1 MDAYEAIIVDLKH
14 RTNGKEL
21 ITPEQLSH
29 VLPISAKQQ
38 SKLRKEHA
46 FPIKHTNI
54 GSKVFYSIYLVANF
68 LAYGEEQEQTSSP
81 QVEQEVKTK
90 TRKTRAKVSDSG
102 VTNLSHLF
110 NLRAFAS
117 NVQAEIER
125 LQTLHE
131 FLLNIDHVTTMKQ
144 DIESKLGKKQEKSI
158 CTSNGKI

>member
-1 MDAYEAIIVDLKH
+1 MDAYEAIISDLKI

-38 SKLRKEHA
+38 SHLRKNNA
-46 FPIKHTNI
+46 FPIKHVNL
-54 GSKVFYSIYLVANF
+54 GSKVFYSVHLVANF
-68 LAYGEEQEQTSSP
+68 LAYGEEQETQSTP
-81 QVEQEVKTK
+81 IVKQEVKTRPAR
-90 TRKTRAKVSDSG
+90 TRKTKDSST
-102 VTNLSHLF
+102 VDMSHLF

-117 NVQAEIER
+117 NVQSEIQR
-125 LQTLHE
+125 LQTLHD

-144 DIESKLGKKQEKSI
+144 DMQNKLSKKEGKSI